1 MGGKLFPIFRRRD
14 LLRLTDHLSFF
25 LFFFILIID
34 IQLWIS
40 WTKTRI
46 ICIKIS
52 KDSYSTGICTS
63 SGIVLLNC
71 RAPSG
76 ALSLQFDSTHIYID
90 NQEKSFQLVRIHFFP
105 SVGAKRGRSGV
116 PGLPLVA
123 LRLTQCIMCMRVLP
137 EDWPTVLKKNFSQ

>member
-14 LLRLTDHLSFF
+14 LLRLTDHLAVFLYFF
-25 LFFFILIID
+25 LIID

-71 RAPSG
+71 R
-76 ALSLQFDSTHIYID
+76 LQFDSTHIYID
-90 NQEKSFQLVRIHFFP
+90 NQKKSFQLVRSHFFP

-123 LRLTQCIMCMRVLP
+123 LRPTQCIMCMRVLP